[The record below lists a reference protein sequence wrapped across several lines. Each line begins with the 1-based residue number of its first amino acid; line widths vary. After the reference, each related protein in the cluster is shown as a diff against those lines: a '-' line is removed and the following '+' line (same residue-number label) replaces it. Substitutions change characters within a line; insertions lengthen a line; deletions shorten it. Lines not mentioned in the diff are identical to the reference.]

1 MDDRDGAQHCRGGR
15 NRLSGDYIRRV
26 DEAGLATLLVGVT
39 LVAWFT
45 LEVRQALQR
54 RSTATHADRG
64 SLNVLRA
71 TTIAG
76 LVLAVVATHAVPGA
90 AISRVVATFVGL
102 ALLWSGVA
110 VRAWSFRTLGAYFTF
125 TVQTSPDQPLITDG
139 PYRCVRHPGYLG
151 MVLALL
157 GVALLLT
164 NWLGLLLFAVPMLA
178 GLGYRIRVEEL
189 ALEDEL
195 GDRWRDY
202 ARGRSRLVPLV
213 W

>member
-54 RSTATHADRG
+54 RSTATRADLG

-76 LVLAVVATHAVPGA
+76 LVLGVVATHAVPGA

-110 VRAWSFRTLGAYFTF
+110 VRAWSFRTLGA
-125 TVQTSPDQPLITDG
+125 
-139 PYRCVRHPGYLG
+139 
-151 MVLALL
+151 
-157 GVALLLT
+157 
-164 NWLGLLLFAVPMLA
+164 
-178 GLGYRIRVEEL
+178 
-189 ALEDEL
+189 
-195 GDRWRDY
+195 
-202 ARGRSRLVPLV
+202 
-213 W
+213 